1 MEWVEV
7 SVETKTEAA
16 DLVTAAFTDIGAGGV
31 EIDDPALI
39 NAYIDE
45 GRWDYRD
52 MERKPETGMVVVRS
66 YLANDEEL
74 DGKVR
79 TLKASLE
86 YMKGRGADLG
96 TAKVSTNIRNDED
109 WVDNWKKYS
118 FEDKKVISYSQNY
131 YAPVLSLEADFN
143 YAKHFETTLK
153 LDASWIKQIDCM
165 DIHHAKNAQ
174 YNDRIQNAWKFGGN
188 IGMYYKINQMHKLG
202 LKGNIAYIPPAYG
215 FTYGS
220 TTSTSPDTS
229 SLGGTS
235 RLLWNYSFVYVFSF

>member
-1 MEWVEV
+1 MENYSFVGIGGW
-7 SVETKTEAA
+7 KT
-16 DLVTAAFTDIGAGGV
+16 
-31 EIDDPALI
+31 
-39 NAYIDE
+39 Y
-45 GRWDYRD
+45 
-52 MERKPETGMVVVRS
+52 K
-66 YLANDEEL
+66 
-74 DGKVR
+74 K
-79 TLKASLE
+79 
-86 YMKGRGADLG
+86 
-96 TAKVSTNIRNDED
+96 
-109 WVDNWKKYS
+109 DNWKKYS

-153 LDASWIKQIDCM
+153 IGASWIKQIDCM

-202 LKGNIAYIPPAYG
+202 LKGHITYIPPAYG

-235 RLLWNYSFVYVFSF
+235 RLLWNYSFVYVFSFQILILTLVIRR